1 VIHADVDRLPREVA
15 RLVEGTAIDPGWLAV
30 YRSSGT
36 TPMYVTVHGE
46 RDTAVCAAWP
56 QRCGQPGR
64 YRHLADDLG
73 QEAVAVLAAPGLTVP
88 GVAGASLTAD
98 AVADLRRQLSAVAGP
113 GTALA
118 FSDVAVCS
126 DLYRLLRDAAFREF
140 PTACDYVLDVS
151 GFETFDDYVSW
162 LPRQRRSDVRRE
174 RRVFADTGYR
184 VQRWQPDRLDAE
196 LAGILSEQRQR
207 YGDAPAERA
216 VAERVAALRDLPA
229 RRLHVLTVEPGAG
242 GFAACLL
249 VDGGLHVVL
258 SGTRNH
264 ESFAYFNLIFY
275 AVIELALELGVGT
288 VHLASTADQAKLAR
302 GFTRRDLYILAERP
316 ADR

>member
-1 VIHADVDRLPREVA
+1 MIHADVDRLPHEVA
-15 RLVEGTAIDPGWLAV
+15 GLVHGTAIGPDWLGV
-30 YRSSGT
+30 YRSNGT
-36 TPMYVTVHGE
+36 TPVYVTVQGE
-46 RDTAVCAAWP
+46 RDTAVVAAWS
-56 QRCGQPGR
+56 QRRGRPGR

-73 QEAVAVLAAPGLTVP
+73 QPAVAVLAAPGLTVP

-98 AVADLRRQLSAVAGP
+98 SVADLRGQLGAAAGP

-118 FSDVAVCS
+118 FSDVAVCG
-126 DLYRLLRDAAFREF
+126 DLYRLLVGAGFREL
-140 PTACDYVLDVS
+140 PTACDYVLDMS
-151 GFETFDDYVSW
+151 GFETFEDYVGW

-184 VQRWQPDRLDAE
+184 VQRWRPDRLDAE

-207 YGDAPAERA
+207 YGDAPAEQA
-216 VAERVAALRDLPA
+216 VGARVAALRDLPA
-229 RRLHVLTVEPGAG
+229 RRLTVLTVEPGAG

-249 VDGGLHVVL
+249 ADGELHVVL

-264 ESFAYFNLIFY
+264 ESFAYFNLVFY
-275 AVIELALELGVGT
+275 AVIELALELGAGT

-302 GFTRRDLYILAERP
+302 GFTRRDLCILAEGS